1 MISCAQQLNGAAAQ
15 TAEDQAEFV
24 AQAYAVDLIAW
35 HFELLHLQLLGVGIA
50 CQSFKHLCQLTL
62 DLSWDVSDA
71 LAKSA
76 AALQCGFRLAHLNLL
91 IASDELDSN
100 L

>member
-1 MISCAQQLNGAAAQ
+1 MISCAQQLNGAAAH

-62 DLSWDVSDA
+62 DLSRDVSDA

-76 AALQCGFRLAHLNLL
+76 ANLHCGFRLAHLNLL
-91 IASDELDSN
+91 IASDGLDSD